1 MPGPLFQESELFN
14 LAFALLSIGVLF
26 AFRLFRLQIPR
37 FMVAGFAAIVAAYV
51 FTVVEGVWW
60 KETFNFLEH
69 LSYMVAGGC
78 FFLACRDLAR
88 GDGSSPSEQLPWIT

>member
-1 MPGPLFQESELFN
+1 MPGSLFQESELFN
-14 LAFALLSIGVLF
+14 LAFALLSICFLYGL
-26 AFRLFRLQIPR
+26 RLFRLQVPR

-51 FTVVEGVWW
+51 FTVVEGVWL

-69 LSYMVAGGC
+69 LSYMVAGVC

-88 GDGSSPSEQLPWIT
+88 GGGPSPTER